1 MGFRG
6 DVSQSRYSD
15 RNRHTAVVR
24 KTGEGRLCGGGGG
37 QEVCAKPLLH
47 SAQYRC
53 KPKPALKVENLF

>member
-24 KTGEGRLCGGGGG
+24 KTGEGRLCGEVGAGG
-37 QEVCAKPLLH
+37 VCETSVTFCPVSL
-47 SAQYRC
+47 QT
-53 KPKPALKVENLF
+53 